1 MYMGF
6 RDLIKEDID
15 IINIAGESQIKIK
28 EENNYICYL
37 LDGLIEKSI
46 FGANN
51 NYIESDIYKYL
62 KECNLAKEIKNIY
75 IDKIIP
81 ISLNLTSI
89 DGLKDYGK
97 TKGEILS
104 IMNLDMYRECRSN
117 ITNTDN
123 SYWLATPQSTIGG
136 FSTDGLCYVR
146 TNGCVDYAFRKS
158 YIGIRPFFIIR
169 TD

>member
-1 MYMGF
+1 MSF

-15 IINIAGESQIKIK
+15 IVNIAGESWIKIK

-37 LDGLIEKSI
+37 LAGLMENSI
-46 FGANN
+46 FGENN
-51 NYIESDIYKYL
+51 NYLESNIYTYL
-62 KECNLAKEIKNIY
+62 KKCDLAKELKKIY
-75 IDKIIP
+75 KDKIVP
-81 ISLNLTSI
+81 VSLDLISL

-123 SYWLATPQSTIGG
+123 SYWLATPQSTPGG
-136 FSTDGLCYVR
+136 FSSDGLCYVR

-158 YIGIRPFFIIR
+158 YIGIRPFFIIKKN
-169 TD
+169 